1 MFPERFIISDMYRTP
16 LSAYSIFMAC
26 LTTLVV
32 SLFVFIYL
40 SFFPASTHD
49 KSYVLHIPHG
59 SNINTIT
66 HILSEKHLIHSK
78 RFFKLII
85 RVMRADRKLR
95 AGYFLIPPS
104 INQQSLIHILINDSG
119 SHNLTKITIPEG
131 FSIAQIAAR
140 LESHN
145 ICDKDDFESF
155 AHVHAKLFFK
165 ESFPFLADIPK
176 DTIEGYLFPE
186 TYFFQESDSPKT
198 VIKQMLIEFEKNI
211 YTPFKDANKSYAY
224 SFHKLLTL
232 ASMIQKES
240 RKLYEMPQISSV
252 FYNRI
257 KKRMYLASDPTVVY
271 ALGKSYK
278 DRVYYKDLEIK
289 SPYNTYRRLGFPPTP
304 IASPGVKA
312 FSAACNPNTTPF
324 LFFVAK
330 PDGSHHFSKTY
341 DEHLEIQRIMKR
353 KKKSQ
358 KNPS

>member
-1 MFPERFIISDMYRTP
+1 MFKDRFIICFMTRQSM
-16 LSAYSIFMAC
+16 SIYSIFMGL
-26 LTTLVV
+26 LTTVVV
-32 SLFVFIYL
+32 SLFIFIYL

-49 KSYVLHIPHG
+49 KAYILHIPSG
-59 SNINTIT
+59 SSVNAIA
-66 HILSEKHLIHSK
+66 HILADKHLIHSK
-78 RFFKLII
+78 RFFKLVI
-85 RVMRADRKLR
+85 RVMNADKKLR
-95 AGYFLIPPS
+95 AGHFLIPKS
-104 INQQSLIHILINDSG
+104 INQQSLIYVLINESG

-131 FSIAQIAAR
+131 FSITQIAER
-140 LESHN
+140 LASHN
-145 ICDKDDFESF
+145 ICSKHDFESF
-155 AHVHAKLFFK
+155 AHHNAKTVFK
-165 ESFPFLADIPK
+165 DSFPFLANIPK

-186 TYFFQESDSPKT
+186 TYFFQESDTPTKI
-198 VIKQMLIEFEKNI
+198 IKQMLVEFDNNI
-211 YTPFKDANKSYAY
+211 YAPFKAANKSYPY

-304 IASPGVKA
+304 IASPGTKA
-312 FSAACNPNTTPF
+312 FFAACNPDTTPY

-353 KKKSQ
+353 KKKS
-358 KNPS
+358 

>member
-1 MFPERFIISDMYRTP
+1 MDRQL
-16 LSAYSIFMAC
+16 LSAYSIFMAS
-26 LTTLVV
+26 LTTIVV
-32 SLFVFIYL
+32 ALFTFIYL

-49 KSYVLHIPHG
+49 KSYILHIPTG
-59 SNINTIT
+59 SNVGDIT
-66 HILSEKHLIHSK
+66 HILAEKHLIHSK
-78 RFFKLII
+78 RFFKLVI
-85 RVMRADRKLR
+85 RVMKADRKLR

-104 INQQSLIHILINDSG
+104 INQQSLIYVLINESG

-131 FSIAQIAAR
+131 FSITQIAER
-140 LESHN
+140 LASHN
-145 ICDKDDFESF
+145 ICNKNEFELF
-155 AHVHAKLFFK
+155 AHQQAKTVFK
-165 ESFPFLADIPK
+165 NSFPFLANIPK

-186 TYFFQESDSPKT
+186 TYFFQESDSPKKI
-198 VIKQMLIEFEKNI
+198 IKQMLLEFDKQL
-211 YTPFKDANKSYAY
+211 YKPFQANNKTYPY
-224 SFHKLLTL
+224 SFHQLLTL

-278 DRVYYKDLEIK
+278 NRVYYKDLEIK

-304 IASPGVKA
+304 IASPGTKA
-312 FSAACNPNTTPF
+312 FFAACNPDTTPY

-353 KKKSQ
+353 KKKS
-358 KNPS
+358 